1 MPFNYFNP
9 SHLAFGSKLTRAF
22 RQLEK
27 MCTDAESNI
36 NRYLDDLA
44 FLGQYINRNYRI
56 PAPTSAGSPVRADEI
71 FDVLNDEII
80 IKQISYEDGIFNLG
94 VNYFNRGT
102 DRFTIGQGSTELKE
116 GYAYVKESVSNMNPT
131 QQIMFT
137 DDLLQVKGL
146 YLFAYRIDDDGVINI
161 TVDKSTI
168 LKIDP
173 LGIDHI
179 KSLRIGQQITLPHT
193 ASDYEAILVVGVK
206 SSWGQ
211 QYSYKIKVDE
221 KEIFS
226 RGFGEKMSHVVYL
239 KPKQVLSAEYYSKA
253 YKIIYSTEEGE

>member
-36 NRYLDDLA
+36 ARYLDDLA

-56 PAPTSAGSPVRADEI
+56 PAPTSAGSPVRTDEI
-71 FDVLNDEII
+71 FDVFNDELII
-80 IKQISYEDGIFNLG
+80 RQITYEDGIFNVGL
-94 VNYFNRGT
+94 NYFNRGT
-102 DRFTIGQGSTELKE
+102 DRFTIGQGSTTLKE
-116 GYAYVKESVSNMNPT
+116 GYAYVRESVSNMSPT
-131 QQIMFT
+131 QTIMFT
-137 DDLLQVKGL
+137 DDEMQVRGL
-146 YLFAYRIDDDGVINI
+146 YLFAYRIGDDGVINI
-161 TVDKSTI
+161 TVGKETV
-168 LKIDP
+168 LKVDP
-173 LGIDHI
+173 LGVDHI

-193 ASDYEAILVVGVK
+193 AADYEAILVVGLK
-206 SSWGQ
+206 SSYDQ
-211 QYSYKIKVDE
+211 QYSYKIKIDG

-239 KPKQVLSAEYYSKA
+239 KPKQKLTASHYGKA